1 MNSSRSTARY
11 VFGGILVAFGALLLL
26 SNTDVINLDWLWNFV
41 KTWWPMLVIVWGL
54 WELVSGGL
62 RFRFW
67 PIILLLL
74 GIGFQLSAL
83 ELWEWDFKV
92 VWPVFIVIVGLAF
105 LLGRRNRRLERQR
118 QDGAIVE
125 GSIAASTV
133 HGESW
138 RAVFNSIEDRY
149 VGEDFRGGEVES
161 NFGNVALDL
170 REAGLAGGSATLNI
184 QLSFGGLHLR
194 VPPGWRV
201 NVGQV
206 ATSFGHVQDN
216 RAKPE
221 PEDADGE
228 LHITGTIA
236 FGNLEIND

>member
-83 ELWEWDFKV
+83 QLWEWDFKV

-105 LLGRRNRRLERQR
+105 LLGRRNRRLEQRR

-125 GSIAASTV
+125 GSIVTGTV

-170 REAGLAGGSATLNI
+170 REAGLAGGSATLNV

-194 VPPGWRV
+194 VPARLAGQRRAGCHLLWPRPGQP
-201 NVGQV
+201 GQAGAGGGGWGV
-206 ATSFGHVQDN
+206 AHNGDDCVWQFGD
-216 RAKPE
+216 
-221 PEDADGE
+221 
-228 LHITGTIA
+228 
-236 FGNLEIND
+236 

>member
-83 ELWEWDFKV
+83 QLWEWDFKV

-105 LLGRRNRRLERQR
+105 LLGRAQPAAGTTAARRRNR
-118 QDGAIVE
+118 
-125 GSIAASTV
+125 
-133 HGESW
+133 
-138 RAVFNSIEDRY
+138 
-149 VGEDFRGGEVES
+149 
-161 NFGNVALDL
+161 
-170 REAGLAGGSATLNI
+170 
-184 QLSFGGLHLR
+184 
-194 VPPGWRV
+194 
-201 NVGQV
+201 
-206 ATSFGHVQDN
+206 
-216 RAKPE
+216 
-221 PEDADGE
+221 
-228 LHITGTIA
+228 
-236 FGNLEIND
+236 